1 MFVVIWSMHV
11 LSRDRC
17 ASPPP
22 PSLSPS
28 LHPPSLYLY
37 HSSSLHL
44 SLSFS
49 LFFFVPFV
57 CASVFSLGLLVWMCV
72 LQEIRPN
79 LELKWMKAGHCPHD
93 ERPEEANAHISEWMK
108 RLAADPPDFP
118 IAYIPRY
125 QKIPLNFKN
134 VFDL

>member
-1 MFVVIWSMHV
+1 MCVVIWSMHV
-11 LSRDRC
+11 LSRDRW
-17 ASPPP
+17 A
-22 PSLSPS
+22 SLSPS
-28 LHPPSLYLY
+28 FSITLPLSISLFLSLY
-37 HSSSLHL
+37 
-44 SLSFS
+44 
-49 LFFFVPFV
+49 FFPPCV
-57 CASVFSLGLLVWMCV
+57 CASVFFLWLLVWMCV